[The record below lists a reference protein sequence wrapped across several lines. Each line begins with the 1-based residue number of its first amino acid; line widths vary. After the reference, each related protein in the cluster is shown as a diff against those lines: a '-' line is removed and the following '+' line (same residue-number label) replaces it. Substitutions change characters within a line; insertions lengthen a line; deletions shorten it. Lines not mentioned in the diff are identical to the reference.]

1 MRSVTSY
8 CIQCISLHKLV
19 EVQLEYLFAL
29 IIVKIFNDY
38 HDQIA
43 SFVVI
48 FEQTNEVE
56 YFSHISH

>member
-38 HDQIA
+38 H
-43 SFVVI
+43 VVI
-48 FEQTNEVE
+48 FEQTNEVG
-56 YFSHISH
+56 YL